1 MVTTVLLWEDIEHID
16 HKLSLKGLMNVPGDI
31 SDDVTHVYLD
41 LNFISEIKI
50 NAFSHLKM
58 CFLLNLTNNEIH
70 TIENGGF
77 NGLLRIQVL
86 VLDAYKFTS
95 LTHGLLQGLKT
106 VQTLEICCN
115 KISTIEDEMFS
126 ELLWLGI
133 LDLSQNQLTRI
144 RRKTFSGIRRR
155 RLILYLQENKIKT
168 LAPEMFR
175 DIPRPFSLGLG
186 KPIEIHYNS

>member
-16 HKLSLKGLMNVPGDI
+16 LKMSLKGLMNVPGDI
-31 SDDVTHVYLD
+31 STDVTHVYLD

-77 NGLLRIQVL
+77 IGLLKIHVL
-86 VLDAYKFTS
+86 NNNKLTS
-95 LTHGLLQGLKT
+95 LTQGMLKGLKT

-115 KISTIEDEMFS
+115 KISTIEDEMFGA
-126 ELLWLGI
+126 LLWLGWV
-133 LDLSQNQLTRI
+133 
-144 RRKTFSGIRRR
+144 F
-155 RLILYLQENKIKT
+155 
-168 LAPEMFR
+168 
-175 DIPRPFSLGLG
+175 
-186 KPIEIHYNS
+186 